1 MRYAVRRCAVRP
13 SLRAGWDSADWQPAE
28 TLEISHYRP
37 EGSGHRPRTFCRLL
51 YDRDGISGI
60 FLVHDRFVRC
70 AHTEPQSA
78 VYEDSCVEFFLQPSE
93 KGYFNFEFSCSGALR
108 LGYVRDPERV
118 GTGFRDF
125 FLLPAEDLCLVR
137 VGASIGRPAGE
148 EAGRRIDWTLSFFI
162 PFSIIESHSG
172 VQPPEPGERWK
183 ANFFKCGDATSHP
196 HWGSWT
202 ALDERNFHLPR
213 CFGELEFR

>member
-13 SLRAGWDSADWQPAE
+13 SLGAGWDSPDWRPAG
-28 TLEISHYRP
+28 TLEISRYRP
-37 EGSGHRPRTFCRLL
+37 EGSSHRPRTFCRLL
-51 YDRDGISGI
+51 YDPDGISGI

-70 AHTEPQSA
+70 VHREPQSA

-93 KGYFNFEFSCSGALR
+93 QGYFNFEFNCAGALR

-118 GTGFRDF
+118 GAGFRDF
-125 FLLPAEDLCLVR
+125 FLLPAEDLGRVR
-137 VGASIGRPAGE
+137 VAASIGRPAGE
-148 EAGRRIDWTLSFFI
+148 EADRPVDWTLSFYI
-162 PFSIIESHSG
+162 PFCIIEKHTG
-172 VQPPEPGERWK
+172 VQPPEAGALWR
-183 ANFFKCGDATSHP
+183 ANFFKCGDATTHP